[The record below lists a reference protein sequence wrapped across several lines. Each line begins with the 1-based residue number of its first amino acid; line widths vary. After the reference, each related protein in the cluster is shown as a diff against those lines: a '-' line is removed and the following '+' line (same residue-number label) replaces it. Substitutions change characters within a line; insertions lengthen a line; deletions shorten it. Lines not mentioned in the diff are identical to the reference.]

1 MKNIYTDLALEE
13 RERFER
19 NVEIEGVEIK
29 KDYTKGINLT
39 TTTVKILNKN
49 GEKAMKKPIGTYITM
64 ESGLLKKQKIVIKR
78 KSKTYYQTIY

>member
-64 ESGLLKKQKIVIKR
+64 ESGLLKETENSNQKKICC
-78 KSKTYYQTIY
+78 